1 MHCYAHLTL
10 PASPLSRTARTYH
23 EAAINL
29 HAAISPTA
37 ISQLIEDH
45 LQQGQ
50 ARVTQDT
57 IAFLSSRTT
66 SAPHDT
72 VTQMAILPL
81 SFGGASGA
89 SYRPLF
95 SSNPLQAH
103 PLHFALTALL
113 FLACIG
119 LYNRDPY
126 PTRIDFISTG
136 AGTSRELTLSQRL
149 QRSEDA
155 FQRSI
160 ASRAYLYQQ
169 YGKDPESFPSEPPCE
184 PLLAGV
190 RQLCLPCSRADSLF
204 PRQTPP

>member
-1 MHCYAHLTL
+1 
-10 PASPLSRTARTYH
+10 
-23 EAAINL
+23 
-29 HAAISPTA
+29 
-37 ISQLIEDH
+37 
-45 LQQGQ
+45 
-50 ARVTQDT
+50 
-57 IAFLSSRTT
+57 
-66 SAPHDT
+66 
-72 VTQMAILPL
+72 MAILPL
-81 SFGGASGA
+81 SFGGPGGA

-113 FLACIG
+113 FFACIG

-169 YGKDPESFPSEPPCE
+169 YGRDPESFPSEPPCE
-184 PLLAGV
+184 PLHDRV
-190 RQLCLPCSRADSLF
+190 R
-204 PRQTPP
+204 